1 MNYKESLDYL
11 EQKSSLGIVPGLAVV
26 LDLLHELGNPE
37 RKVPAL
43 HIAGTNGKGSIMSF
57 VESAMIEAGLKVG
70 RYISPALKDYRERWT
85 VNREMPSE
93 EEVASLMPRI
103 REAESRI
110 AGTPTAFETDT
121 AFAFLWF
128 AEEKCDV
135 MLIEC
140 GMGGRLD
147 ATNVLPKKVVDV
159 LATVSMDHMQFL
171 GDTREKILT
180 EKLGIVK
187 PGDALVTS
195 PMDRG
200 LADCMTNYLRENVPE
215 HECYITALSCVSG
228 VKRSLKGTTFSLNQK
243 EYRISMS
250 GQVALE
256 NAVTALM
263 VLEIYNKRAKSFGLP
278 VVSEEAIS
286 RGLTKTVWPGRF
298 MVTGSN
304 PVVILDGAH
313 NRDAWKRLREELEYF
328 FPEKGITFVMGV
340 LRDKEVDCMLD
351 TLLPLAKKLY
361 TFTPD
366 SPRGMKSRTLSRKAE
381 AWMVVHEQVT
391 HGQELH
397 GEEHYGEKLHVKM
410 PLKNEIYG
418 NERNVTGENESD
430 EGKTVTSCRTVLTAA
445 KRAIREAGREDVV
458 VIAGSLSFMGELL
471 SHMEVLEKRL

>member
-1 MNYKESLDYL
+1 MNYKESLVYL

-26 LDLLHELGNPE
+26 LDLLRELGNPE

-57 VESAMIEAGLKVG
+57 VESAMIKEGLKVG

-85 VNREMPSE
+85 VNGEMPSE
-93 EEVASLMPRI
+93 EEVAHLLTKI
-103 REAESRI
+103 RRAESRI

-128 AEEKCDV
+128 SEMKCDV

-147 ATNVLPKKVVDV
+147 ATNVLPMKVVDV

-187 PGDALVTS
+187 SGDALVTS
-195 PMDRG
+195 PMDRK
-200 LADCMTNYLRENVPE
+200 LADCMKKYLRENVPE
-215 HECYITALSCVSG
+215 HECHITDLKAVSG
-228 VKRSLKGTTFSLNQK
+228 VKRSLCGTSFSLNEK
-243 EYRISMS
+243 EYRLSMA

-256 NAVTALM
+256 NAVTALN
-263 VLEIYNKRAKSFGLP
+263 VLEVYNKRACSFGLP
-278 VVSEEAIS
+278 EISEKSIAE
-286 RGLTKTVWPGRF
+286 GLSGTVWPGRF
-298 MVTGSN
+298 MVTRRN

-328 FPEKGITFVMGV
+328 FPKKGITFVLGV
-340 LRDKEVDCMLD
+340 LKDKEVDCMLD
-351 TLLPLAKKLY
+351 TLIPLAKKVY

-366 SPRGMKSRTLSRKAE
+366 SPRGMKSKVLSEQTAG
-381 AWMVVHEQVT
+381 WMSCHT
-391 HGQELH
+391 K
-397 GEEHYGEKLHVKM
+397 EENRETDKDQA
-410 PLKNEIYG
+410 IIA
-418 NERNVTGENESD
+418 
-430 EGKTVTSCRTVLTAA
+430 CRTVLTAA
-445 KRAIREAGREDVV
+445 KRAIREAGKDDVI

-471 SHMEVLEKRL
+471 SHMEILRDASLKGGLVCE